1 MRVERSGK
9 RTLSKVI
16 VGTKTQMPP
25 WFPLI
30 GEHELTIDDKGRL
43 LVPAEV
49 RKRLE
54 TFGES
59 DVLVMVNM
67 GGKAFLYPE
76 KYHLSRIGKVN
87 LSVVPTIREQRFM
100 RAFFGQS
107 VRLQWDKQ
115 GRILVSP
122 KMMGNLKLDREIS
135 IVCTGDHLE
144 LWNRPD
150 WAEEQANLQQQMPEI
165 VAEMEGQ
172 LGLSDPQ
179 NDPQ

>member
-1 MRVERSGK
+1 
-9 RTLSKVI
+9 
-16 VGTKTQMPP
+16 MPP

-76 KYHLSRIGKVN
+76 KYHLSRIGSVTI
-87 LSVVPTIREQRFM
+87 SVVPTVEEQRFL

-107 VRLQWDKQ
+107 VRLPWDKQ

-122 KMMGNLKLDREIS
+122 KMMGNLKLNREIS
-135 IVCTGDHLE
+135 IVCAGDHLE

-150 WAEEQANLQQQMPEI
+150 WTDEQPILQQQMPEI
-165 VAEMEGQ
+165 ITEMAGK
-172 LGLSDPQ
+172 LGVPSPHNPQ
-179 NDPQ
+179 